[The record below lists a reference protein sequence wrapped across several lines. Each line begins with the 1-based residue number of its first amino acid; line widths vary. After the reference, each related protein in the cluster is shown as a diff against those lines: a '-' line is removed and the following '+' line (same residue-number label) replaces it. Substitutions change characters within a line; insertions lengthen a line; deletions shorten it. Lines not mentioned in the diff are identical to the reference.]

1 MKKYLE
7 DYIAILVFLVISF
20 MYFMPSV
27 LDGRVLLEHDAA
39 AGIGA
44 GEEARQYYEET
55 GERTRW
61 TNGLFSGMPTYQ
73 ISPSYDSTDNLK
85 FIEKVYRLFL
95 PQYVGYIFI
104 MMLGFYILLRSLK
117 LSPGLSCLGGIIW
130 TFSSYF
136 FILIAAGHLWKFI
149 TLAYI
154 PPTIA
159 GIILVYNRKYII
171 GAILAALFASLQIL
185 SNHIQMTYY
194 FLFVILFIFIAYFI
208 DAKRNNELKAFMKGT
223 GILIISACIALAINA
238 SNLYHT
244 YQYSK
249 ESTRGKS
256 ELVSK
261 NSTES
266 KGVDKAYITQWSY
279 GIDETFTLLIPNFKG
294 GASKPLAQNS
304 TAMEKMDPRFNS
316 IYEQISEYFG
326 NQPFTAGPV
335 YVGAFVLFLFIVGCI
350 IVKGPLKWA
359 LIAATILS
367 IFLSWGKNFMPLTNF
382 FIDYIPFYDKFR
394 AVSSILVIA
403 EFTIPLLAILSL
415 SKLLSNRAN
424 LSKYKM
430 PLLIGL
436 GITSTIALISALTP
450 SLLAGPFVTDREY
463 MALGQ
468 IDANIAKEIFS
479 NLEIGR
485 QVIVQASAWRSI
497 IVILIGCIVLFA
509 YFKGKTNQISTIILI
524 IGLCLVDM
532 GLVNSRYL
540 NDSLFVPKSDI
551 SRVLKE
557 TNTDKSILEDKD
569 INYRVLNLGTN
580 TFNENVTSYRHKSI
594 GGYNAAK
601 LRRYQEL
608 IDAYIQPEMQNLI
621 KYVNTNKA
629 LYLDDAKLTP
639 ILNMLNAKYYIF
651 NGDNGYIKNEFV
663 NGNAW
668 FISKVEEV
676 TSANEEIQKLGTID
690 TKTTAVIDKTKFKG
704 VNKFEPNGSILLTN
718 YSPNE
723 LTYKVSA
730 EQGGLA
736 VFSEIYYPGW
746 TATIDGVELPIFR
759 ANYVLRAIDLPKG
772 DYELKLSFHPTS
784 LKVTE
789 TIAYT
794 GLILLLIGVTFVLFR
809 MRNKLKANN

>member
-7 DYIAILVFLVISF
+7 DFIAILVFIVISF
-20 MYFMPSV
+20 VYFMPSV

-44 GEEARQYYEET
+44 GEEAREYYEET

-117 LSPGLSCLGGIIW
+117 LSPAISCLGGVIW

-159 GIILVYNRKYII
+159 GIILVYNRKYIL
-171 GAILAALFASLQIL
+171 GAIIAALFASLQIL

-194 FLFVILFIFIAYFI
+194 FLFVILCIFIAYYVE
-208 DAKRNNELKAFMKGT
+208 AKRKNELKPFLKGT
-223 GILIISACIALAINA
+223 AILIASACIALAINA

-256 ELVSK
+256 ELVTKSG
-261 NSTES
+261 SEG
-266 KGVDKAYITQWSY
+266 KGVDKAYITEWSY
-279 GIDETFTLLIPNFKG
+279 GVDETLTLLIPNFKG
-294 GASKPLAQNS
+294 GASKPLAQNT
-304 TAMEKMDPRFNS
+304 TAIDKMDSKFNS
-316 IYEQISEYFG
+316 IYEQLSEYFG

-359 LIAATILS
+359 LVAATILS
-367 IFLSWGKNFMPLTNF
+367 ISLAWGKNFMPLTNL

-394 AVSSILVIA
+394 AVSSILVIS
-403 EFTIPLLAILSL
+403 EFTIPLLAILTL
-415 SKLLSNRAN
+415 SKLLFSRDNF
-424 LSKYKM
+424 LKYKN

-436 GITSTIALISALTP
+436 GITVSIALITAIAP
-450 SLLAGPFVTDREY
+450 NLLAGPFVTDREY

-468 IDANIAKEIFS
+468 IDANVSHDIFL
-479 NLEIGR
+479 NLEAGR
-485 QVIVQASAWRSI
+485 QAIVQADAWRTVI
-497 IVILIGCIVLFA
+497 IILLGCLALILF
-509 YFKGKTNQISTIILI
+509 FKGLINKISTIILI
-524 IGLCLVDM
+524 FGLCIIDM
-532 GLVNSRYL
+532 WTVNTRYL

-551 SRVLKE
+551 NRVLK
-557 TNTDKSILEDKD
+557 TTSTDKTILEDKD
-569 INYRVLNLGTN
+569 PNYRVLNFSTN

-608 IDAYIQPEMQNLI
+608 IEAYIQPEMQNLI
-621 KYVNTNKA
+621 NYINTNKS
-629 LYLDDAKLTP
+629 LYIDDAQLTP
-639 ILNMLNAKYYIF
+639 VLNMLNAKYFIL
-651 NGDNGYIKNEFV
+651 NSDNAFIKNEFT

-668 FISKVEEV
+668 FVSQVELV
-676 TSANEEIQKLGTID
+676 SSANEEIQKLGKVD
-690 TKTTAVIDKTKFKG
+690 TKTTAIIDKTKFKG
-704 VNKFEPNGSILLTN
+704 AFNTFESNGSINLIN

-723 LTYKVSA
+723 LTYKVNA
-730 EQGGLA
+730 EQGGVA

-746 TATIDGVELPIFR
+746 SATINGVELPVFR

-772 DYELKLSFHPTS
+772 DYELKMSFHPTS

-789 TIAYT
+789 AIAYT
-794 GLILLLIGVTFVLFR
+794 ALIILLIGIIIVLIKKR
-809 MRNKLKANN
+809 KECK